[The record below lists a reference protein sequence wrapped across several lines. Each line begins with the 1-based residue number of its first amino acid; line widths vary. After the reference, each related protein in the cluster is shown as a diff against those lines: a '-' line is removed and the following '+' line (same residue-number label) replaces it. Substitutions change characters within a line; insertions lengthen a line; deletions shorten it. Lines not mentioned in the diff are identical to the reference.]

1 VVQLTHPATNE
12 SIEHE
17 LDYARRE
24 WESVPVYLRAWADWD
39 EDERLDFVLEWAIRE
54 SSLTVLRAWAA
65 NGLLSEQQQERYD
78 DVLCTVA
85 KHRPLIGPLL
95 AE

>member
-1 VVQLTHPATNE
+1 VVQLTHAATNQR
-12 SIEHE
+12 IEHE

-24 WESVPVYLRAWADWD
+24 WESVPEYLAAWTNWD

-54 SSLTVLRAWAA
+54 SSLTLLREWAA
-65 NGLLSEQQQERYD
+65 NGLLSRQQQERYED
-78 DVLCTVA
+78 LLCTVA